1 MNHLTTETRNI
12 QTMHLDEMNLSD
24 ALKTMNQEDQLVPKA
39 IEPVI
44 PNLTKVIES
53 AIQRFNNGGRIIYIG
68 AGTSGRLGVLDA
80 ENVFQLL
87 TFHQMILLESSL
99 VDKKL

>member
-1 MNHLTTETRNI
+1 
-12 QTMHLDEMNLSD
+12 MHLDEMNLSD
-24 ALKTMNQEDQLVPKA
+24 ALKTMNQEDQFVPKA

-80 ENVFQLL
+80 AECVPTFNVY
-87 TFHQMILLESSL
+87 QMILLESSL
-99 VDKKL
+99 VDKSYDGSY

>member
-53 AIQRFNNGGRIIYIG
+53 AIQRLIMEGELFI
-68 AGTSGRLGVLDA
+68 LVLVQVEDLA
-80 ENVFQLL
+80 Y
-87 TFHQMILLESSL
+87 
-99 VDKKL
+99 

>member
-44 PNLTKVIES
+44 PNLS
-53 AIQRFNNGGRIIYIG
+53 
-68 AGTSGRLGVLDA
+68 
-80 ENVFQLL
+80 
-87 TFHQMILLESSL
+87 
-99 VDKKL
+99 KLYGK

>member
-68 AGTSGRLGVLDA
+68 AGTSC
-80 ENVFQLL
+80 LL
-87 TFHQMILLESSL
+87 YTSPSPRDGLLSRMPSSA
-99 VDKKL
+99 

>member
-24 ALKTMNQEDQLVPKA
+24 ALKTMNQEDQFVPKA

-80 ENVFQLL
+80 AECVPTL

>member
-24 ALKTMNQEDQLVPKA
+24 ALKTMNQEDQFVPKA

-53 AIQRFNNGGRIIYIG
+53 AIQRFNNGDE
-68 AGTSGRLGVLDA
+68 L
-80 ENVFQLL
+80 F
-87 TFHQMILLESSL
+87 ILVQVQVEDLAY
-99 VDKKL
+99 